1 MRALLSEPVCECFCD
16 RKVIFL
22 QLRTAV
28 NEATDK
34 DAVPLDVKAK
44 TLNKGL

>member
-1 MRALLSEPVCECFCD
+1 MRGLLSEPVCVCFCD
-16 RKVIFL
+16 RNFIFL

-34 DAVPLDVKAK
+34 DKVSLDVKAK